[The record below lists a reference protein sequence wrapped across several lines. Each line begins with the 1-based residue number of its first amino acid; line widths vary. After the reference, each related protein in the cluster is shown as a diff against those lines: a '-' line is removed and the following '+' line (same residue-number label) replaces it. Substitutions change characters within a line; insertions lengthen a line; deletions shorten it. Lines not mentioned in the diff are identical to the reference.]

1 MKNEMSP
8 TRKRY
13 KHLYHRIRLNGG
25 FAFAPKPYCDYDELE
40 NCALLSF
47 DYHDS
52 EFTGWINRNR
62 YAKWKLR
69 KAIHPHTN
77 WWPF

>member
-52 EFTGWINRNR
+52 TFDGWINRTR
-62 YAKWKLR
+62 MYQFYKARLKL
-69 KAIHPHTN
+69 HTLGK
-77 WWPF
+77 WPF

>member
-13 KHLYHRIRLNGG
+13 KHLYHQIRLNGG
-25 FAFAPKPYCDYDELE
+25 SAFAPKPYCDYDELE

-52 EFTGWINRNR
+52 TFDGWINRNR
-62 YAKWKLR
+62 MYQFYKARLKL
-69 KAIHPHTN
+69 HTLA
-77 WWPF
+77 WLPF

>member
-40 NCALLSF
+40 NCALLSY

-52 EFTGWINRNR
+52 EFSGWINRYRMKRFTLKKNGCHVFG
-62 YAKWKLR
+62 WF
-69 KAIHPHTN
+69 
-77 WWPF
+77 PF